1 MSNITDDMLNDYID
15 NQLDSNSI
23 GKLNRMIT
31 ENPDT
36 LKKLK
41 ALKSVDRSLREI
53 PVTPAPEG
61 FTAKL
66 MNRILAHSKS
76 AVPKVNYFFI
86 TMISLLSVA
95 IISIMIIAY
104 SVIEKSEDKTGG
116 ISLLDSLLTWL
127 RDNTP
132 KLLSFFTNSNV
143 TTIGLLLS
151 LILIT
156 SGYYVLES
164 HKEFKNKLKNLS

>member
-31 ENPDT
+31 EDPDT

-61 FTAKL
+61 FTIKL

>member
-23 GKLNRMIT
+23 SNLNRNIMKD
-31 ENPDT
+31 PDT
-36 LKKLK
+36 LSKLK
-41 ALKSVDRSLREI
+41 ALKSVDRSLRDI

-61 FTAKL
+61 FTARL
-66 MNRILAHSKS
+66 MLKILAHSKS
-76 AVPKVNYFFI
+76 VVPKVNYFFI
-86 TMISLLSVA
+86 SMIGLLSIA
-95 IISIMIIAY
+95 IMSIMIIAY
-104 SVIEKSEDKTGG
+104 AVIEKTEKEAGS
-116 ISLLDSLLTWL
+116 ISLLDSVVNWL

-132 KLLSFFTNSNV
+132 KLLNFFTNSNV

-151 LILIT
+151 LILVT

>member
-1 MSNITDDMLNDYID
+1 MSNLTDDMLNDYID
-15 NQLDSNSI
+15 NQLDSNSVN
-23 GKLNRMIT
+23 KLNRTII
-31 ENPDT
+31 EDPDT

-76 AVPKVNYFFI
+76 VVPKINYFFI
-86 TMISLLSVA
+86 SMISLLSVA
-95 IISIMIIAY
+95 IFAIMIVAL
-104 SVIEKSEDKTGG
+104 SVIDKPAEGSG
-116 ISLLDSLLTWL
+116 RLSFLDYLLTWL

-132 KLLSFFTNSNV
+132 KLLGFFTNSNV

-151 LILIT
+151 LILLT